1 MRKNL
6 HKGLVQLDGT
16 ASPARRFLGLK
27 WKVLLLS
34 SLILISIVVSFTG
47 ITYLSLMDDFESQRD
62 AQHQR
67 YASEVEGLID
77 QVARNLHQL
86 AELIPFME
94 GMSHDLLK
102 GNGTRIT
109 DT

>member
-1 MRKNL
+1 MRQNL
-6 HKGLVQLDGT
+6 NKGLVQLDGT
-16 ASPARRFLGLK
+16 VGLGRRFLGLK
-27 WKVLLLS
+27 WKVLLLT
-34 SLILISIVVSFTG
+34 SLILIAIVVSFTG

-86 AELIPFME
+86 A
-94 GMSHDLLK
+94 
-102 GNGTRIT
+102 
-109 DT
+109 